1 MCWIYKVYL
10 STVINYNELQ
20 SIRYDFSILGE
31 TIFIFILAYILFF
44 FEHYLVLQFITI
56 INTPIQVDPHD
67 VMTCLTTRTLITRG
81 ESVSTPLSVDQGL
94 DVRNAFV
101 KVRLF
106 TVHKWSSFDSQFVI
120 EVVNIH

>member
-1 MCWIYKVYL
+1 
-10 STVINYNELQ
+10 
-20 SIRYDFSILGE
+20 
-31 TIFIFILAYILFF
+31 
-44 FEHYLVLQFITI
+44 
-56 INTPIQVDPHD
+56 VDPHD

-106 TVHKWSSFDSQFVI
+106 TIHKWSSLDPQFVI

>member
-1 MCWIYKVYL
+1 M

-67 VMTCLTTRTLITRG
+67 VMTCLTTRTLITR